1 MKWKEE
7 YSVGIERI
15 DEQHQM
21 LFKMVG
27 DFRAALDEGHGVRTY
42 GLLLKSLEVYTRNHF
57 EFEECC
63 MEQRKCPAAQQ
74 NKDAHQELLDSLA
87 HYKERYTGRGYNQ
100 EEAYQLMTSLE
111 EWLDDHICAIDLQLK
126 PCIKGVKP

>member
-27 DFRAALDEGHGVRTY
+27 DFRAALDEGHGARTY

-63 MEQRKCPAAQQ
+63 MDQHKCPAAQQ
-74 NKDAHQELLDSLA
+74 NKDAHQELLAELA
-87 HYKERYTGRGYNQ
+87 LYKERYADHGYLQ
-100 EEAYQLMTSLE
+100 GEAYELMTILE
-111 EWLDDHICAIDLQLK
+111 EWLEDHICTIDLQLK
-126 PCIKGVKP
+126 PCVKGVKS